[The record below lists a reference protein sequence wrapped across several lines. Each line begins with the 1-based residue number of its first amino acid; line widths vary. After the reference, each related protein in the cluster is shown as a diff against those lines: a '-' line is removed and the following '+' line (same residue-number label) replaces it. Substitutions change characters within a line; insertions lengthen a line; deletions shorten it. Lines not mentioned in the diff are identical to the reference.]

1 MAKVGEHDVRGS
13 QSINR
18 TEDEAYAERVRVELL
33 RQSSRSNL
41 GNFLLEKAFML
52 AGMLTIIILLLILG
66 FLLQNSWPAVQE
78 VGIAEFLSGQRW
90 MPSSPEPGFGALPLI
105 LSSLFVTA
113 GALIMGIPWAVA
125 SAIYL
130 GEVAPVKIREI
141 LKPVIEVLEIFPSV
155 VLGFI
160 ALVVLGPILADV
172 FNLSSGLIGLSG
184 AIILAIMTLPTI
196 ISISEDALKSVPGEF
211 KEASAAL
218 GATRWETVRYVSL
231 PAASSG
237 IVAAI
242 MLGFGRAVGE
252 TMAVLMA
259 IGNAL
264 DMPLKEIMGI
274 PLPTLMQSMRTLT
287 ATIAIEGSDV
297 PWGSTHY
304 HALFVIGLIL
314 FVITFAVNLVSDIML
329 SRFQEVNRND

>member
-1 MAKVGEHDVRGS
+1 MAQVDEHDVGRS
-13 QSINR
+13 QSINQAA
-18 TEDEAYAERVRVELL
+18 DGAYARRVREELL
-33 RQSSRSNL
+33 QQSSRSNL
-41 GNFLLEKAFML
+41 ANFLLEKFFML
-52 AGMLTIIILLLILG
+52 SGMLTIIILLLILV
-66 FLLQNSWPAVQE
+66 FLLQNSWPALQE
-78 VGIAEFLSGQRW
+78 VGIAEFLIGQRW

-105 LSSLFVTA
+105 LSSLFVTT
-113 GALIMGIPWAVA
+113 GALIMAVPWAVA
-125 SAIYL
+125 SAVYL

-160 ALVVLGPILADV
+160 ALVVLGPILAEV

-196 ISISEDALKSVPGEF
+196 ISISEDALKSVPKEF
-211 KEASAAL
+211 KEASASL

-264 DMPLKEIMGI
+264 DMPLKEVLGI

-329 SRFQEVNRND
+329 SRFQEVNRSD